1 MVSSTASP
9 TGMTLYQQMG
19 DPVNAVVVIGTAI
32 AKSRLFGCETVE
44 QGQVLALE
52 CMVRGMPP
60 LTLAEK
66 YHLIQGKLSMRADA
80 MLAEFNARGGKH
92 KIKERSPERVA
103 ITLILD
109 GESQDFSF
117 SWEEALLES
126 FVYSKVKGPDGQL
139 LLKDNYATP
148 RRRMQMLWA
157 RVVSD
162 AVRAIMPG
170 VNQGRYTPEDLEAEA
185 SVPCEAPAETKK
197 RSTRVPKV
205 DVTVKEEK
213 PLPVSKPP
221 FEEVEEAEVFVGTT
235 PSPEVIQGAQEAA
248 LMAELGQEAKPKTET
263 KASVHAPCSDGQEHE
278 IRELLKRLNQE
289 KPGSIARF
297 KQVLADHGKQR
308 IAELTVKQADSIIQ
322 QLSVKN
328 IEAFFEKGSGI
339 FEGDV
344 GK

>member
-92 KIKERSPERVA
+92 KIKERSPERVS

-117 SWEEALLES
+117 TWEEALLES
-126 FVYSKVKGPDGQL
+126 FVYSKDKGPDGQP

-162 AVRAIMPG
+162 AVRAI
-170 VNQGRYTPEDLEAEA
+170 NEYRS
-185 SVPCEAPAETKK
+185 SVRSSK
-197 RSTRVPKV
+197 RCNSN
-205 DVTVKEEK
+205 
-213 PLPVSKPP
+213 
-221 FEEVEEAEVFVGTT
+221 
-235 PSPEVIQGAQEAA
+235 
-248 LMAELGQEAKPKTET
+248 
-263 KASVHAPCSDGQEHE
+263 
-278 IRELLKRLNQE
+278 RL
-289 KPGSIARF
+289 A
-297 KQVLADHGKQR
+297 
-308 IAELTVKQADSIIQ
+308 
-322 QLSVKN
+322 
-328 IEAFFEKGSGI
+328 
-339 FEGDV
+339 
-344 GK
+344 

>member
-1 MVSSTASP
+1 MVSSQVSP
-9 TGMTLYQQMG
+9 TAVTVYQQMG
-19 DPVNAVVVIGTAI
+19 DPVSAITAIGTAI
-32 AKSRLFGCETVE
+32 AKSRLFGCETIE

-80 MLAEFNARGGKH
+80 MLAEFNSRGGKH
-92 KIKERSPERVA
+92 KIQERSPERVS
-103 ITLILD
+103 ITLILE

-117 SWEEALLES
+117 SWEEALQES
-126 FVYSKVKGPDGQL
+126 FVYSSVKGPDGQP

-162 AVRAIMPG
+162 AVRAMMPG

-185 SVPCEAPAETKK
+185 CSATVSGSEPKK
-197 RSTRVPKV
+197 RTIRANRTDSAASYDR
-205 DVTVKEEK
+205 
-213 PLPVSKPP
+213 PLPLSKPS
-221 FEEVEEAEVFVGTT
+221 FEEVEDVVPFVGTT
-235 PSPEVIQGAQEAA
+235 PSPETLEGSLDAAHLAA
-248 LMAELGQEAKPKTET
+248 LGEQAKAKTET
-263 KASVHAPCSDGQEHE
+263 KTSIHAPCSDAQEKE

-289 KPGSIARF
+289 KPGSIGRF
-297 KQVLADHGKQR
+297 RQVLADQGKNR
-308 IAELTVKQADSIIQ
+308 IAELTIKQADSIIQ

-328 IEAFFEKGSGI
+328 LEAFFERGSAI